1 MKLIGR
7 FLLKG
12 KGITAVNDMQGRVYT
27 VDREKEKLRILG
39 MYLMERNFVFG
50 QTGPTPNNA
59 NKPSPIFHG
68 NKNKG
73 MKGSA
78 LNSRY
83 KSDENGRSKSD

>member
-1 MKLIGR
+1 MKLVTG
-7 FLLKG
+7 LLMNG
-12 KGITAVNDMQGRVYT
+12 KCIAAMNDMQCRVLS
-27 VDREKEKLRILG
+27 VNGEKEKLRIVG
-39 MYLMERNFVFG
+39 VYLMERNIVFG
-50 QTGPTPNNA
+50 LTGPKPNNA

-73 MKGSA
+73 MQGSA

>member
-12 KGITAVNDMQGRVYT
+12 KGITAMNDMQRGVQT
-27 VDREKEKLRILG
+27 VNGEKEKLRILG
-39 MYLMERNFVFG
+39 MYLMERNIVFG
-50 QTGPTPNNA
+50 MTGPIPNYA

-68 NKNKG
+68 DKNKG
-73 MKGSA
+73 MQGSA